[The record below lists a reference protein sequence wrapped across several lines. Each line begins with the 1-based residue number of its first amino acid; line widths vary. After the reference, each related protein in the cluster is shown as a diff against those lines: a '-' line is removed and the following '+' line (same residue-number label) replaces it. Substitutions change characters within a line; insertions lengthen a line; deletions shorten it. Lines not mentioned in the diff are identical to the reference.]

1 MEIVK
6 DNILN
11 KFVTYKDFIKKQY
24 DKDGNPVYKQSNTR
38 LAGYLSRSVG
48 IAISDNK
55 VLVASIIDHK
65 DRNNDKAAKVMLRNK
80 LVSVVEN
87 DYDIVDSTN
96 QIIQGVTQ
104 VPFEFIDYLWRDKDT
119 YNNINGLIDP
129 TYCNMS
135 LNSINNE

>member
-6 DNILN
+6 DNTLT

-24 DKDGNPVYKQSNTR
+24 DKEGNPVFKQSNTR

-48 IAISDNK
+48 IAISNGR
-55 VLVASIIDHK
+55 VIVASIIDHK

-80 LVSVVEN
+80 LVSVVDN
-87 DYDIVDSTN
+87 DYDIVDSNN
-96 QIIQGVTQ
+96 QLIQGVTQ
-104 VPFEFIDYLWRDKDT
+104 VPFEFLDLLWRDKDT
-119 YNNINGLIDP
+119 YHNINGLIDP

-135 LNSINNE
+135 LNSINND